1 MICLTMNIKIRRNLF
16 LEFAMVILGI
26 LFLANNL
33 TNYYEYAD
41 NIRNLPVKELMRRQG
56 EKRFKRTDP
65 QIREGRVSCFFV
77 HFIFAGE
84 TWESLAG
91 NQ

>member
-1 MICLTMNIKIRRNLF
+1 MIITEGYITNL
-16 LEFAMVILGI
+16 
-26 LFLANNL
+26 L
-33 TNYYEYAD
+33 TNYYECAD

-65 QIREGRVSCFFV
+65 QIGHVRGSCFFV
-77 HFIFAGE
+77 HFISAGE

>member
-1 MICLTMNIKIRRNLF
+1 MMIIVEEYITDL
-16 LEFAMVILGI
+16 
-26 LFLANNL
+26 L

-41 NIRNLPVKELMRRQG
+41 NIRNLPVEESMRRQG
-56 EKRFKRTDP
+56 EKRFKRTDS
-65 QIREGRVSCFFV
+65 QIGDGRVSCFFV

>member
-1 MICLTMNIKIRRNLF
+1 MIIVKRGYIMNL
-16 LEFAMVILGI
+16 
-26 LFLANNL
+26 L

-56 EKRFKRTDP
+56 EKRFKRTDS
-65 QIREGRVSCFFV
+65 QIGDGRVSCFFV
-77 HFIFAGE
+77 HFISAGE
-84 TWESLAG
+84 TSESLAG

>member
-1 MICLTMNIKIRRNLF
+1 MMIISEGYITGL
-16 LEFAMVILGI
+16 
-26 LFLANNL
+26 L

-56 EKRFKRTDP
+56 KKRFKRTDS
-65 QIREGRVSCFFV
+65 QIGHVRVSCFFV
-77 HFIFAGE
+77 HFISAGE
-84 TWESLAG
+84 TSESLAG

>member
-1 MICLTMNIKIRRNLF
+1 MIITEGYITNL
-16 LEFAMVILGI
+16 
-26 LFLANNL
+26 L
-33 TNYYEYAD
+33 TNYYECAD

-65 QIREGRVSCFFV
+65 QIRGGRVSCFFV

>member
-1 MICLTMNIKIRRNLF
+1 MMIISEEYITGL
-16 LEFAMVILGI
+16 
-26 LFLANNL
+26 L

-56 EKRFKRTDP
+56 EKRFKRIDS
-65 QIREGRVSCFFV
+65 QIGHVRGSCFFV
-77 HFIFAGE
+77 HFISAGE
-84 TWESLAG
+84 TSESLAG

>member
-1 MICLTMNIKIRRNLF
+1 MMIISEEYITGL
-16 LEFAMVILGI
+16 
-26 LFLANNL
+26 L

-56 EKRFKRTDP
+56 EKCFKRTDP

>member
-1 MICLTMNIKIRRNLF
+1 MMIIAERYITGL
-16 LEFAMVILGI
+16 
-26 LFLANNL
+26 L
-33 TNYYEYAD
+33 TNYYECAD
-41 NIRNLPVKELMRRQG
+41 NIRNLPVKELMHRQG

-65 QIREGRVSCFFV
+65 QIGEGRVSCFFV
-77 HFIFAGE
+77 HLIFAGE

>member
-1 MICLTMNIKIRRNLF
+1 MMIIAEGYITGL
-16 LEFAMVILGI
+16 
-26 LFLANNL
+26 L

-65 QIREGRVSCFFV
+65 QIREGRVSCFFFF
-77 HFIFAGE
+77 FISAGE
-84 TWESLAG
+84 TSESLAG

>member
-1 MICLTMNIKIRRNLF
+1 MMIISGGYITGL
-16 LEFAMVILGI
+16 
-26 LFLANNL
+26 L

-56 EKRFKRTDP
+56 EKRFKRTDS
-65 QIREGRVSCFFV
+65 QIGDGRVSYFFV
-77 HFIFAGE
+77 HLISAGE
-84 TWESLAG
+84 TSESLAG